1 MDWNGKPYHSY
12 DYYLKTIFGQKIYK
26 LSLNGG
32 MTCPNRDGR
41 IGTGGCIFCSEGG
54 SGEFTPSPILSVSEQ
69 IRFAKEKVS
78 RKITSGRYIAYFQP
92 FSNTYAPV
100 SYLEPLFSEA
110 IFHPEIAGLS
120 IATRPDCLPPD
131 VLKLLGR
138 LARIKPVWVE
148 LRLQTI
154 HAKTAALIR
163 RGYDLSCFEQ
173 AQQKLVKAGIRVTAH
188 VIFGLPGESREEMLD
203 TVKYLGTLPIDGIKL
218 QLLHVLRNTRLA
230 ELYREQPFPL
240 MDLNQY
246 ADLVVEAIGWLP
258 PEVIIQRISG
268 DGPKELLIAPSWSSN
283 KRLVLNTITRRFH
296 ERNIYQ
302 GCYALNTQ

>member
-12 DYYLKTIFGQKIYK
+12 DYYLKTTFGQKIYK

-69 IRFAKEKVS
+69 IQCAKEKVS

-148 LRLQTI
+148 LGLQTI
-154 HAKTAALIR
+154 HSKTAALIR

-173 AQQKLVKAGIRVTAH
+173 AQQKLVKAGICVTAH

-230 ELYREQPFPL
+230 KLYQEQPFPL

-268 DGPKELLIAPSWSSN
+268 DGPRELLIAPSWSSN

-302 GCYALNTQ
+302 GCYAPKIQ